1 MSFYPHT
8 HTHTLVIAPTI
19 VTQPMDVEAALL
31 NSNVMFFVEAA
42 GEPLG
47 YQWSRIVNG
56 AEVPISGATE
66 ATLTLESV
74 TLADEGMYFCFIS
87 NRAGNVTTD
96 TVSLT
101 VCKYM
106 A

>member
-1 MSFYPHT
+1 M
-8 HTHTLVIAPTI
+8 IAPTI
-19 VTQPMDVEAALL
+19 MTQPMSVEGALPSAIVTFTVEA
-31 NSNVMFFVEAA
+31 V
-42 GEPLG
+42 GDPLI
-47 YQWSRIVNG
+47 YQWSRIVSG
-56 AEVPISGATE
+56 VEVTISGATE

>member
-1 MSFYPHT
+1 MSFYP

-19 VTQPMDVEAALL
+19 MTQPMSVETALP
-31 NSNVMFFVEAA
+31 NSNVTFTVEAV
-42 GEPLG
+42 GDPLN

-56 AEVPISGATE
+56 AEVPLPGATE

-74 TLADEGMYFCFIS
+74 TLSEEGMYFCFIS